1 MEENLTKLACD
12 AFPVMLKQV
21 TLEDGSIETVDINKR
36 AREAFRIGYL
46 TGQSEDFINHIRE
59 ITKKSILSKMPKWK
73 VATRDI
79 DSDCIEYLVKYR
91 HDGGDYSDYDEV
103 IATNRLHKGEQYFEI
118 SDFIEL
124 CI

>member
-46 TGQSEDFINHIRE
+46 TGQSEDFVSKIRKE
-59 ITKKSILSKMPKWK
+59 TKESILNKLPKWK
-73 VATRDI
+73 SATRDI
-79 DSDCIEYLVKYR
+79 DSDSIEFLVKYR
-91 HDGGDYSDYDEV
+91 HDGGDGSDWDEV
-103 IATNRLHKGEQYFEI
+103 VPTNRLHEGENYLEI
-118 SDFIEL
+118 SDLIEL
-124 CI
+124 SV